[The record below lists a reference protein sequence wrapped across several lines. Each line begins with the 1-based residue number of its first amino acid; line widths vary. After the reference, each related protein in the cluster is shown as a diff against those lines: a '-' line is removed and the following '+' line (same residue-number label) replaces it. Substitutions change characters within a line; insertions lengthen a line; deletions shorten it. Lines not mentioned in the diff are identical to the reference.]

1 MSSNSSFK
9 VLAGVAALALA
20 GTAMANTNLDGTSTG
35 DVFLNIVDTTNST
48 SFLFDTGI
56 AQASFNGSSSL
67 TPFNLASDPN
77 YIAFKA
83 AEGASDV
90 LDYSVVS
97 ATLTNSGT
105 TGTIF
110 YTSALGTQSAQVGAN
125 ISTAQTVVS
134 QFATAANGVTSTTTN
149 SANLPTADYWG
160 QSGYEGIFATNL
172 TSNANGD
179 NAAVGTAMAYYEQTS
194 SKLNSGSKL
203 ATLSTFA
210 GTWDLT
216 AAGILSYTVS
226 SSTVPLPAPLMLL
239 LSGLGLTGLLGRR
252 GKSAGTEPGAAAV

>member
-1 MSSNSSFK
+1 MSSNSSFT
-9 VLAGVAALALA
+9 VLAGVTALALA
-20 GTAMANTNLDGTSTG
+20 GTAMANTNLDAGSTG
-35 DVFLNIVDTTNST
+35 DLFLNIVDTTNNT

-56 AQASFNGSSSL
+56 AQASFTGTSSL

-77 YIAFKA
+77 YVAFKGA
-83 AEGASDV
+83 AGASDV

-97 ATLTNSGT
+97 ATLTNSST

-110 YTSALGTQSAQVGAN
+110 YTSALGTQTAQPGAN
-125 ISTAQTVVS
+125 ISTS
-134 QFATAANGVTSTTTN
+134 LTAASNFASQANTVSSTTTN
-149 SANLPTADYWG
+149 SAYLPTANYWG
-160 QSGYEGIFATNL
+160 QGSFEGIFATNL
-172 TSNANGD
+172 TSNGNGD
-179 NAAVGTAMAYYEQTS
+179 NTAIGTAMAYYEQTS
-194 SKLNSGSKL
+194 SKLSSASKL

-252 GKSAGTEPGAAAV
+252 GKSASTEPGAAAV